1 MRKLKFN
8 DNSIYHIC
16 NRGVEKRAIFLDE
29 KDYYRFIHDLY
40 EFNDTKPAEN
50 VYYKNSYKPYETGTR
65 KHERKKLV
73 EILAFCLMPNHFH
86 LLLRQLKENG
96 ISTFMNKLGGYS
108 MYFNKRYQRIGGLFQ
123 GRFKAVEVTKNEHFL
138 YLPYYIHLN
147 PLDLMEPTWREG
159 AVKNLD
165 GVLKFLESYRWSS
178 YLDYIGNKN
187 FPSVIQKQFLS
198 EFFETPKKY
207 KEATM
212 EWLKNIA
219 IISIKSL
226 ILE

>member
-1 MRKLKFN
+1 MRKLKFD

-16 NRGVEKRAIFLDE
+16 NRGVEKRAIFLNE
-29 KDYYRFIHDLY
+29 KDYYRFVHDLY

-50 VYYKNSYKPYETGTR
+50 IYYKNSYKLYETGTR
-65 KHERKKLV
+65 KRKQLV
-73 EILAFCLMPNHFH
+73 DILAFCLMPNHFH
-86 LLLRQLKENG
+86 LLLRQLEKNG

-108 MYFNKRYQRIGGLFQ
+108 MYFNKKYQRVGGLFQ

-147 PLDLMEPTWREG
+147 PLDLIEPTWREG
-159 AVKNLD
+159 AIKNLD
-165 GVLKFLESYRWSS
+165 AVLKFLESYRWSS

-207 KEATM
+207 QEETI

-219 IISIKSL
+219 LANIKSL